1 MNLPE
6 PQILENAESN
16 NADMISCFSI
26 SKDEQNVTVEDPG
39 YIVEVRTD
47 SINVYKDRNIYISLG
62 CIEIKEA
69 QFIDNRYIYCL
80 QNATRGQVMNKKHT
94 SLN

>member
-1 MNLPE
+1 
-6 PQILENAESN
+6 
-16 NADMISCFSI
+16 MISCFSI

-69 QFIDNRYIYCL
+69 
-80 QNATRGQVMNKKHT
+80 
-94 SLN
+94 